1 MCVLNCNKK
10 ERNFMK
16 QKSAK
21 RKAAAAGILISMI
34 LRTPTAALAA
44 SPEFAR
50 TSEEWSTLQDNVLEY
65 GEIADLIHEYNVT
78 VQNNAY
84 EYNEFVKDY
93 GRTKEDTAAAYRDLA
108 SELLSSRSG
117 DDSASAMISDMQ
129 LELQAKNLREQADDN
144 IEDSQI
150 YYLQYSM
157 AEDNLVLSAQSK
169 YISYFSGQIELESA
183 KEQLKILENAY
194 SLALVQRAAGTV
206 TDTDVLDAQE
216 AVLTQEKTISQL
228 EQEIENTRQ
237 SLIVMLGWKESDAPQ
252 IEELP
257 EFDFSLL
264 DAIDLESDK
273 QKALENNYT
282 LKINQR
288 KLENAQEEENKKNMQ
303 TTIEGNER
311 QIAASVSSAWA
322 SLQTAK
328 LSYDQAAADLAAEER
343 NMEQTA
349 CKWNAGMIT
358 QYEYEDQQS
367 ALVQK
372 QLAVETAKLNLMD
385 TYETY
390 QWNVNGLASAE

>member
-1 MCVLNCNKK
+1 
-10 ERNFMK
+10 MK

-343 NMEQTA
+343 NMEQAA

>member
-1 MCVLNCNKK
+1 
-10 ERNFMK
+10 MK

-108 SELLSSRSG
+108 NELLSSRSG

-169 YISYFSGQIELESA
+169 YISYFTGQIELESA

>member
-1 MCVLNCNKK
+1 
-10 ERNFMK
+10 MK

-108 SELLSSRSG
+108 NELLSSRSG

-169 YISYFSGQIELESA
+169 YISYFTGQIELESA

-216 AVLTQEKTISQL
+216 AVLTQEKNISQL

-367 ALVQK
+367 VLVQK

>member
-1 MCVLNCNKK
+1 
-10 ERNFMK
+10 MK

-21 RKAAAAGILISMI
+21 RKATAAGILISMI

-108 SELLSSRSG
+108 NELLSSRSG

-169 YISYFSGQIELESA
+169 YISYFTGQIELESA

-216 AVLTQEKTISQL
+216 AVLTQEKNISQL

-367 ALVQK
+367 VLVQK

>member
-1 MCVLNCNKK
+1 
-10 ERNFMK
+10 MK

-21 RKAAAAGILISMI
+21 RKAAAAGVLISMI

-108 SELLSSRSG
+108 NELLSSRSG

-194 SLALVQRAAGTV
+194 SLALEQRAAGTV

-237 SLIVMLGWKESDAPQ
+237 SLSVMLGWKESDAPQ

-303 TTIEGNER
+303 TTIEGNKR

>member
-1 MCVLNCNKK
+1 
-10 ERNFMK
+10 
-16 QKSAK
+16 
-21 RKAAAAGILISMI
+21 
-34 LRTPTAALAA
+34 
-44 SPEFAR
+44 
-50 TSEEWSTLQDNVLEY
+50 
-65 GEIADLIHEYNVT
+65 
-78 VQNNAY
+78 
-84 EYNEFVKDY
+84 
-93 GRTKEDTAAAYRDLA
+93 
-108 SELLSSRSG
+108 
-117 DDSASAMISDMQ
+117 
-129 LELQAKNLREQADDN
+129 
-144 IEDSQI
+144 
-150 YYLQYSM
+150 
-157 AEDNLVLSAQSK
+157 
-169 YISYFSGQIELESA
+169 
-183 KEQLKILENAY
+183 
-194 SLALVQRAAGTV
+194 
-206 TDTDVLDAQE
+206 
-216 AVLTQEKTISQL
+216 
-228 EQEIENTRQ
+228 
-237 SLIVMLGWKESDAPQ
+237 MLGWKESDAPQ

>member
-1 MCVLNCNKK
+1 
-10 ERNFMK
+10 MK

-21 RKAAAAGILISMI
+21 RKAAAAGILIAMI

>member
-1 MCVLNCNKK
+1 
-10 ERNFMK
+10 MK

-108 SELLSSRSG
+108 NELLSSRSG